1 MVSLFYILTVIL
13 PIALLISRLLLAR
26 LKDRVFFRLLKKIK
40 WKRIRTARFKKVSFF
55 DYVFS

>member
-40 WKRIRTARFKKVSFF
+40 WKRIRTSRFKKVSFF